1 MLPSAAQPLSCRGRA
16 RYDIADSNDGLQDAL
31 ASQVCC
37 PLASS
42 EPQASQGSGFA
53 CRCLQCRKRSAFI
66 EIFSNI
72 ESQLR
77 ILRFTSITSYKHSCG
92 AVSIM
97 LAVAAWLNTPTM
109 TLSASDKICIGIAR
123 SALCVSAV
131 RAIVQP
137 GLAQVTSLV
146 GWLMS

>member
-53 CRCLQCRKRSAFI
+53 CRVCNAGSALHSLRS
-66 EIFSNI
+66 SQNI

-92 AVSIM
+92 AVCIM
-97 LAVAAWLNTPTM
+97 LAVAPWLNTPTM
-109 TLSASDKICIGIAR
+109 TLSASDKIYIGIAR

-131 RAIVQP
+131 HAIVQP

-146 GWLMS
+146 GWLMP